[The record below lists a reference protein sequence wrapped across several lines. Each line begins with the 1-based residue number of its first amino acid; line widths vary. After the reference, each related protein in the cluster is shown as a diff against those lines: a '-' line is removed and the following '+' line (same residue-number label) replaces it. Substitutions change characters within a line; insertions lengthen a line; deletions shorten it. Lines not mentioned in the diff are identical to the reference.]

1 MEISTVIGFNII
13 VVNLQRK
20 PLFWLSF

>member
-1 MEISTVIGFNII
+1 MEIVTVIGFNII